1 MKRVFD
7 MLGALVGLVVLSPL
21 LLLLWIAVVVES
33 GLPGLFRQRRV
44 GRFGRDFVLLKFRSM
59 TQGGRTADGRR
70 QTADQRGQETGD
82 RRQGA
87 GGQQPIANGNVDGG
101 SFEAGNASRVTRVGR
116 FLRKTK
122 LDELPQLWNVLKG
135 DMALVGPRP
144 EVRKWVEVY
153 PERWAKVLT
162 IRPGIT
168 DPASIEFRNEEEVLA
183 NATDPQDYY
192 RSVILPRKLAMYEQ
206 YVATR
211 SFWGDLGILVK
222 TALAVVK
229 S

>member
-1 MKRVFD
+1 MKRVID
-7 MLGALVGLVVLSPL
+7 MLGAVVGLILLSPVLVLLWLAVVL
-21 LLLLWIAVVVES
+21 ES
-33 GLPGLFRQRRV
+33 GLPGLFRQRRA
-44 GRFGRDFVLLKFRSM
+44 GRAGRDFVLFKFRTM
-59 TQGGRTADGRR
+59 TQRKAESRKLKAENHDSTESGAFD
-70 QTADQRGQETGD
+70 AGD
-82 RRQGA
+82 T
-87 GGQQPIANGNVDGG
+87 
-101 SFEAGNASRVTRVGR
+101 SRVTSVGR

-162 IRPGIT
+162 VRPGIT

-206 YVATR
+206 YVATQ

-222 TALAVVK
+222 TALAVAGR
-229 S
+229 

>member
-168 DPASIEFRNEEEVLA
+168 DPASIEFRNEEELLA
-183 NATDPQDYY
+183 NSPDPERMY
-192 RSVILPRKLAMYEQ
+192 RDEILPRKLALYEQ

-211 SFWGDLGILVK
+211 SFRGDMEILVK
-222 TALAVVK
+222 TVWAVVGR
-229 S
+229 